1 MSWFRRNKGDDSS
14 PTDEPENA
22 TAADSS
28 EPAPGSGR
36 DSESRADR
44 SDRGPVPTSGGL
56 SDVYDRSG
64 GPWDESEADPEV
76 TYIDLGAIRLP
87 AREGTIQMRLEIE
100 EQTNKVIA
108 ATVQLNDSAVQLQAF
123 AAPRSSGLWDDIRA
137 EIAASV
143 GRQGGEVDD
152 VPGVFGRELLAKV
165 PARTPDGR
173 TVLQPARFS
182 GVDGP
187 RWFLR
192 AVFHGAA
199 ALDEEKALELESLVR
214 DVVVVRGTEAMAP
227 RELLPLRLPE
237 NAQSTDAEEGAQ
249 EPDDALR
256 PPERGPEITEVR

>member
-1 MSWFRRNKGDDSS
+1 MSWFRRSKGDESS
-14 PTDEPENA
+14 PTDEPDN
-22 TAADSS
+22 
-28 EPAPGSGR
+28 GSAVDQDR
-36 DSESRADR
+36 DEETPT
-44 SDRGPVPTSGGL
+44 PVPTGSG
-56 SDVYDRSG
+56 DVYDRAQ
-64 GPWDESEADPEV
+64 GPWDEAQADPEV

-87 AREGTIQMRLEIE
+87 AKEGTIQMRLEIE

-108 ATVQLNDSAVQLQAF
+108 VTVQLNDSAVQLQAF
-123 AAPRSSGLWDDIRA
+123 AAPRTSGIWDEIRA

-143 GRQGGEVDD
+143 SRQGGEVDD

-182 GVDGP
+182 GIDGP

-199 ALDEEKALELESLVR
+199 ALDEEKALELEGLVR
-214 DVVVVRGTEAMAP
+214 DVVVVRGTDAMAP

-237 NAQSTDAEEGAQ
+237 NAQPAEGEA
-249 EPDDALR
+249 EAEDEAEKDALR
-256 PPERGPEITEVR
+256 PPERGPEITEVH

>member
-1 MSWFRRNKGDDSS
+1 MSWFRRNKGDEAS
-14 PTDEPENA
+14 PADEPETTSA
-22 TAADSS
+22 SSAADDDR
-28 EPAPGSGR
+28 EDNAPKGAPAPG
-36 DSESRADR
+36 
-44 SDRGPVPTSGGL
+44 
-56 SDVYDRSG
+56 DVYDRSN
-64 GPWDESEADPEV
+64 GPWDEAEADPEV

-123 AAPRSSGLWDDIRA
+123 AAPRTSGIWDDIRA

-143 GRQGGEVDD
+143 SRQGGEVDD

-199 ALDEEKALELESLVR
+199 ALDQEKALELESLVR
-214 DVVVVRGTEAMAP
+214 DVVVVRGTDAMAP
-227 RELLPLRLPE
+227 RELLPLSLPD
-237 NAQSTDAEEGAQ
+237 NAHPADGEGEGESAPAEEKK
-249 EPDDALR
+249 DALR

>member
-1 MSWFRRNKGDDSS
+1 MSWFRRNKGDDAS
-14 PTDEPENA
+14 PADEPETTSA
-22 TAADSS
+22 SSGEPDDDGQAPAASAPS
-28 EPAPGSGR
+28 E
-36 DSESRADR
+36 
-44 SDRGPVPTSGGL
+44 
-56 SDVYDRSG
+56 VYDRSK

-108 ATVQLNDSAVQLQAF
+108 ATVQLDDSAVQLQAF
-123 AAPRSSGLWDDIRA
+123 AAPRSSGIWDDIRA
-137 EIAASV
+137 EISASV
-143 GRQGGEVDD
+143 SRQGGEVDD

-214 DVVVVRGTEAMAP
+214 DVVVVRGTDAMAP
-227 RELLPLRLPE
+227 RELLPLSLPD
-237 NAQSTDAEEGAQ
+237 NAHPADGGEEAP
-249 EPDDALR
+249 EEKEALR
-256 PPERGPEITEVR
+256 PPERGPEITELR

>member
-1 MSWFRRNKGDDSS
+1 MSWFRRNKGDDATGVDEVTASTGS
-14 PTDEPENA
+14 TDD
-22 TAADSS
+22 AA
-28 EPAPGSGR
+28 EG
-36 DSESRADR
+36 
-44 SDRGPVPTSGGL
+44 TSGEASTGRTL
-56 SDVYDRSG
+56 SPLTDVYDRSK
-64 GPWDESEADPEV
+64 GPWDESEADAEE

-87 AREGTIQMRLEIE
+87 AKEGTIQIRLEIE
-100 EQTNKVIA
+100 EETSKVIA
-108 ATVQLNDSAVQLQAF
+108 ATVQLEDSAVQLQAF
-123 AAPRSSGLWDDIRA
+123 AAPRTSGIWDEIRS
-137 EIAASV
+137 EISASV
-143 GRQGGEVDD
+143 SRQGGEVDD

-199 ALDEEKALELESLVR
+199 ALDEEKAQELERLVR

-237 NAQSTDAEEGAQ
+237 NAQSEGEEGTADQ
-249 EPDDALR
+249 AGRPDSLR
-256 PPERGPEITEVR
+256 PPERGPEITELR

>member
-1 MSWFRRNKGDDSS
+1 MSWFRRNKGDESS
-14 PTDEPENA
+14 PVDEEQESPA
-22 TAADSS
+22 TAGEAG
-28 EPAPGSGR
+28 EPAGPDVQDGPLDPDGPDRPGGSA
-36 DSESRADR
+36 E
-44 SDRGPVPTSGGL
+44 
-56 SDVYDRSG
+56 VYDRSQ
-64 GPWDESEADPEV
+64 GPWDLAEVDPEAD
-76 TYIDLGAIRLP
+76 YIDLGAIRLP
-87 AREGTIQMRLEIE
+87 AKEGTLQMRLEIE

-123 AAPRSSGLWDDIRA
+123 AAPRSSGIWDEIRA

-143 GRQGGEVDD
+143 GRQGGQVDD
-152 VPGVFGRELLAKV
+152 VPGVFGRELLARV

-199 ALDEEKALELESLVR
+199 ALDVDKALELESLVR

-227 RELLPLRLPE
+227 RELLPLRLPDG
-237 NAQSTDAEEGAQ
+237 AQSAEGEG
-249 EPDDALR
+249 EGSPDDGLR
-256 PPERGPEITEVR
+256 PPERGPEITELR

>member
-1 MSWFRRNKGDDSS
+1 MSWFRRNKGDESS
-14 PTDEPENA
+14 PVDDEQESP
-22 TAADSS
+22 AAVVR
-28 EPAPGSGR
+28 EPVDPDGPDESDGSA
-36 DSESRADR
+36 E
-44 SDRGPVPTSGGL
+44 
-56 SDVYDRSG
+56 VYDRSQ
-64 GPWDESEADPEV
+64 GPWDLAEVDPEAD
-76 TYIDLGAIRLP
+76 YIDLGAIRLP
-87 AREGTIQMRLEIE
+87 AKEGTLQMRLEIE

-123 AAPRSSGLWDDIRA
+123 AAPRSSGIWDEIRA

-143 GRQGGEVDD
+143 GRQGGQVDD
-152 VPGVFGRELLAKV
+152 VPGVFGRELLARV

-199 ALDEEKALELESLVR
+199 ALDVDKALELESLVR

-227 RELLPLRLPE
+227 RELLPLRLPDG
-237 NAQSTDAEEGAQ
+237 AQSAEGEGSEGAA
-249 EPDDALR
+249 DDGLR

>member
-1 MSWFRRNKGDDSS
+1 MSWFRRNKGDESS
-14 PTDEPENA
+14 PTDEPE
-22 TAADSS
+22 TTSAASGDADADAV
-28 EPAPGSGR
+28 APVSG
-36 DSESRADR
+36 
-44 SDRGPVPTSGGL
+44 PTE
-56 SDVYDRSG
+56 VYDRSN

-87 AREGTIQMRLEIE
+87 AKEGTIQMRLEIE
-100 EQTNKVIA
+100 EKTNKVIA

-123 AAPRSSGLWDDIRA
+123 AAPRTSGIWDDIRA
-137 EIAASV
+137 EISASV
-143 GRQGGEVDD
+143 SRQGGEVDD

-227 RELLPLRLPE
+227 RELLPLSLPD
-237 NAQSTDAEEGAQ
+237 NAHPADGEEAGQAAGEGQ
-249 EPDDALR
+249 KETLR

>member
-1 MSWFRRNKGDDSS
+1 MSWFRRNKGDEAS
-14 PTDEPENA
+14 PTDEPETTSA
-22 TAADSS
+22 SS
-28 EPAPGSGR
+28 EDTDHTDGPGPSAAAPVS
-36 DSESRADR
+36 
-44 SDRGPVPTSGGL
+44 VPG
-56 SDVYDRSG
+56 DVYDRSN
-64 GPWDESEADPEV
+64 GPWDEAEADPEV

-123 AAPRSSGLWDDIRA
+123 AAPRTSGIWDDIRA

-143 GRQGGEVDD
+143 SRQGGEVDD

-199 ALDEEKALELESLVR
+199 ALDQEKALELESLVR
-214 DVVVVRGTEAMAP
+214 DVVVVRGTDAMAP
-227 RELLPLRLPE
+227 RELLPLSLPD
-237 NAQSTDAEEGAQ
+237 NAHPADGEGEGESAPAEEK
-249 EPDDALR
+249 DALR

>member
-1 MSWFRRNKGDDSS
+1 MSWFRRNKGDDAS
-14 PTDEPENA
+14 PTDEPENTSPA
-22 TAADSS
+22 VTDEVADEDTGGSEAEGDKGAARTG
-28 EPAPGSGR
+28 PAPL
-36 DSESRADR
+36 
-44 SDRGPVPTSGGL
+44 P
-56 SDVYDRSG
+56 DVYDRSN

-87 AREGTIQMRLEIE
+87 AKEGTIQMRLEIE

-108 ATVQLNDSAVQLQAF
+108 VTVQLNDSAVQLQAF
-123 AAPRSSGLWDDIRA
+123 AAPRTSGIWDDIRA

-152 VPGVFGRELLAKV
+152 VPGIFGRELLAKV

-199 ALDEEKALELESLVR
+199 ALDEEKAQELESLVR
-214 DVVVVRGTEAMAP
+214 DVVVIRGTDAMAP

-237 NAQSTDAEEGAQ
+237 NAEASPEEG
-249 EPDDALR
+249 ETKDDALR
-256 PPERGPEITEVR
+256 PPERGPEITELR